1 MRFLCRQKKRFL
13 NNTLY
18 LLAVFGLT
26 AITAS
31 CGGNKNNQTAASGIS
46 SEAAAISSA
55 NNSSASSYP
64 PITETPPSEKA
75 HWKRVKAIKHD
86 LAYALD
92 LNEDELCHELGSLSC
107 FDQVHLSALGGNE
120 PFILTQYEPIESP
133 SAISAVVT
141 ERVVLAACS
150 NKVDIDQQSTAT
162 VFTQY
167 DLSAMAEPRNN
178 DYLAALDLQN
188 TLLYQ
193 RLLARDPTQEELT
206 LLQELTQDTQGN
218 AISNAD
224 VAKLSCFTIATS
236 SEFIFL

>member
-1 MRFLCRQKKRFL
+1 MRFLCHQKKRLL

-18 LLAVFGLT
+18 LLTVFGLT
-26 AITAS
+26 VLTAS
-31 CGGNKNNQTAASGIS
+31 CGGNKNNQTATSS
-46 SEAAAISSA
+46 NNSEAAAMSSA
-55 NNSSASSYP
+55 NNSSASSHQ
-64 PITETPPSEKA
+64 PIAETPPSEKA
-75 HWKRVKAIKHD
+75 HWKRVKAIKND

-92 LNEDELCHELGSLSC
+92 LNDDELCHELGSLSC

-150 NKVDIDQQSTAT
+150 NKVDIDQKGTAT

-167 DLSAMAEPRNN
+167 DLSAMAEPLNS

-188 TLLYQ
+188 TRLYQ
-193 RLLARDPTQEELT
+193 RLLVRDPTQEELT
-206 LLQELTQDTQGN
+206 LLQSLTQDAQGN